1 MNRRVLLAV
10 IGGTLAII
18 LLWWFAIYSPKR
30 SATASAKSEREAAEA
45 RGRDLEVTVA
55 RLKELD
61 RNRPQTE
68 ADLRALNA
76 AIPAT
81 PDLATFI
88 LSANEIASQAGVDFL
103 SIAPSPP
110 AQAAAAGQPTS
121 IGLSIQVRGD
131 FFAVVDYLNRLEQLE
146 RIVVVDTV
154 NLASQ
159 GGAGAG
165 ATGTTGAAASDPN
178 ALAVTLAAQMYTR
191 AAPAGATG
199 AIGTT
204 GTTGT
209 TATGTSGAT
218 GVSGASGTTTT
229 GGN

>member
-110 AQAAAAGQPTS
+110 AQAAAAGVEAVGALGRA
-121 IGLSIQVRGD
+121 IGATCAHLGVTVD
-131 FFAVVDYLNRLEQLE
+131 YAPVVDLCMQDGFVGREGRCL
-146 RIVVVDTV
+146 
-154 NLASQ
+154 
-159 GGAGAG
+159 G
-165 ATGTTGAAASDPN
+165 ATPD
-178 ALAVTLAAQMYTR
+178 
-191 AAPAGATG
+191 
-199 AIGTT
+199 
-204 GTTGT
+204 
-209 TATGTSGAT
+209 
-218 GVSGASGTTTT
+218 
-229 GGN
+229 

>member
-1 MNRRVLLAV
+1 MNRRTLLAV
-10 IGGTLAII
+10 VGGTLAII
-18 LLWWFAIYSPKR
+18 LVWWFAIYSPKR
-30 SATASAKSEREAAEA
+30 SATSSAKSERVAAEA

-110 AQAAAAGQPTS
+110 APAAGAGQPTS

-154 NLASQ
+154 NLAAQ
-159 GGAGAG
+159 GGSAGAG
-165 ATGTTGAAASDPN
+165 ATGATGGTTTDPN
-178 ALAVTLAAQMYTR
+178 ALAVTLAARMYTR

-199 AIGTT
+199 TSGVTGTT
-204 GTTGT
+204 GTTGST
-209 TATGTSGAT
+209 GAT
-218 GVSGASGTTTT
+218 GASGAPGPTTT

>member
-1 MNRRVLLAV
+1 MNRRVVLAV
-10 IGGTLAII
+10 VGGALAII
-18 LLWWFAIYSPKR
+18 ALWWFAIYSPKR
-30 SATASAKSEREAAEA
+30 SATASAKSERAAAEA

-110 AQAAAAGQPTS
+110 AQAAAVGQPTS

-165 ATGTTGAAASDPN
+165 AAGATGTGTSDPN

-199 AIGTT
+199 STGVT
-204 GTTGT
+204 GTTG
-209 TATGTSGAT
+209 ST
-218 GVSGASGTTTT
+218 GVSGASGATGTTTT

>member
-1 MNRRVLLAV
+1 MNRRSLLAV
-10 IGGTLAII
+10 IGGALAII
-18 LLWWFAIYSPKR
+18 LVWWFAIYAPRR
-30 SATASAKSEREAAEA
+30 SATATANSERTAAEA
-45 RGRDLEVTVA
+45 RGRDLEVTLA
-55 RLKELD
+55 RLRELD

-110 AQAAAAGQPTS
+110 AGAAAAGQPTS

-131 FFAVVDYLNRLEQLE
+131 FFAVVDYLNRLEELE
-146 RIVVVDTV
+146 RIVIVDTV
-154 NLASQ
+154 SLAAQ
-159 GGAGAG
+159 GGAAGAG
-165 ATGTTGAAASDPN
+165 ATGTTGGATADPN
-178 ALAVTLAAQMYTR
+178 ALSVTLAAQMYTR
-191 AAPAGATG
+191 AAPAGS
-199 AIGTT
+199 T
-204 GTTGT
+204 GTTGVT
-209 TATGTSGAT
+209 GITGATGTSGAT
-218 GVSGASGTTTT
+218 GATGTTTT